1 MVFFKHD
8 GVITFLERFFDS
20 DKRLVQNLLF
30 WGEESVGKM
39 TTAKVFSE
47 TLLCNKNP
55 RSAQNLVSRFARNKK
70 EAASYQQKS
79 EKWGGCEECD
89 SCRMLKKGFHPDL
102 MVIEPEENSVKIEQ
116 IRQGLD
122 FLLYHPQISS
132 LKILIVNK
140 ADKMTEDSQNAF
152 LKTLEEPRDNN
163 LVILI
168 TNSPSKLLET
178 VRSRLL
184 SLRFTRKENKKLVDF
199 LQKEHSLSAA
209 EAEEITNRA
218 DGKIGKVMKLLNKDY
233 RKELDEKREDLLKM
247 LNENFAKQ
255 SIYFQN
261 LAEDS
266 EKLKSTLEEWLRVLR
281 SDKNSAKLNLTP
293 EKRIK
298 LMTNILKAIY
308 LITDTNINK
317 QLLMENIFLQL

>member
-47 TLLCNKNP
+47 TLLCNK
-55 RSAQNLVSRFARNKK
+55 K
-70 EAASYQQKS
+70 EAASDERKS
-79 EKWGGCEECD
+79 GKWGGCEECD

-281 SDKNSAKLNLTP
+281 SDKDSDKLNLTP